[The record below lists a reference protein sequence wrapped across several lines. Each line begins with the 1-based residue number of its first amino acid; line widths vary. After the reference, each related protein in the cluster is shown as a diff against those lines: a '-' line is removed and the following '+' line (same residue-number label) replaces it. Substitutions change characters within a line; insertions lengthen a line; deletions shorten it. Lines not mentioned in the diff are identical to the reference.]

1 MFDSGKENG
10 FKALI
15 YMHRYN
21 EDTVALVRAD
31 YLHKVQKAIENAI
44 ESADIIID
52 SATSPAQKAKGVKQ
66 KEKLVKQLAETRN
79 YDAAIAHVASKR
91 IGIDLDD
98 GVTVNYA
105 KFQGVEV
112 SREGKKAVKIDLLSK
127 I

>member
-31 YLHKVQKAIENAI
+31 YLHKVQKAIE
-44 ESADIIID
+44 SVDIIID
-52 SATSPAQKAKGVKQ
+52 SATSPAQKAKAVKQ

-91 IGIDLDD
+91 IGIDLEM
-98 GVTVNYA
+98 V
-105 KFQGVEV
+105 
-112 SREGKKAVKIDLLSK
+112 
-127 I
+127 